1 MMLKNKKG
9 DLIGNLFTV
18 ILGLI
23 IFFALY
29 PAMAALLSVGA
40 SVHQDTEGSFLILAI
55 PYVILF
61 GVLVWAYRTVSG
73 SGSSE

>member
-1 MMLKNKKG
+1 MLKNKKG

-40 SVHQDTEGSFLILAI
+40 TVQQDTEGVFLILAI
-55 PYVILF
+55 PYVILI
-61 GVLVWAYRTVSG
+61 GVLVCVYRTVAG

>member
-9 DLIGNLFTV
+9 DLIGNIFTV

-40 SVHQDTEGSFLILAI
+40 SVHEDTEGVFLILAI
-55 PYVILF
+55 PYVILI
-61 GVLVWAYRTVSG
+61 GVMVWVYRTISG